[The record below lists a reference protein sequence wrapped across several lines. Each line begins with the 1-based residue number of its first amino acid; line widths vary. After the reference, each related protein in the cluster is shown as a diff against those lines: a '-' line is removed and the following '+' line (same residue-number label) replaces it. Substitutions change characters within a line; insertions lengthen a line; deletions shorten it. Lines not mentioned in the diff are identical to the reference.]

1 MLDAGVFEKGCEC
14 IFVGFAGVFF
24 AAVREEKEELLAG
37 LSFYHSKPAF
47 EERED
52 CIGGLVGDKVDPGVA
67 GSLVL
72 KGENIFRVSIGC
84 WVDGSAN
91 V

>member
-1 MLDAGVFEKGCEC
+1 MLDAAVFEKGGEC
-14 IFVGFAGVFF
+14 IFVGFTGIFF
-24 AAVREEKEELLAG
+24 AAVREEEEELLAR

-47 EERED
+47 EKRED
-52 CIGGLVGDKVDPGVA
+52 CIGGLVGDKVDPGVT

-72 KGENIFRVSIGC
+72 KGENIFHVSIGC
-84 WVDGSAN
+84 WVDRSAN